1 MSKSDKPGKQEKK
14 KKDSHCDGQKTENE
28 AHAHPDYRA
37 LLPRLRRVE
46 GQISGI
52 QRMISDGRY
61 CVDILIQFQAV
72 ASALRAIESA
82 IFEKHVKGC
91 VTDAMA
97 SKNSAEMEKKTQELM
112 SLIFKRLE

>member
-1 MSKSDKPGKQEKK
+1 
-14 KKDSHCDGQKTENE
+14 
-28 AHAHPDYRA
+28 
-37 LLPRLRRVE
+37 
-46 GQISGI
+46 
-52 QRMISDGRY
+52 MISDGRY

-72 ASALRAIESA
+72 ASALRAIESS
-82 IFEKHVKGC
+82 IFETHLKGC